1 MSSLPIPASAT
12 AWWNLFELFLFFAV
26 IAGGI
31 VLGIMVFF
39 IAKYRYR
46 EGKPENQILK
56 SESRH
61 RVREAILLAMLSG
74 ILLFSLTIVSYRVAY
89 ADRYP
94 PLAYS
99 QNAAS
104 LNIQVTAFQWDFSF
118 KYPNNVTTLGE
129 CRVPSGSTVL
139 FNVTSTDVFHNFGLP
154 DFKLKIDAIPGMHNT
169 LWITAPQV
177 GVNSTV
183 SYPIMCYE
191 LCGDGH
197 TFMHATL
204 IVMDPDSFNTW
215 LTQAGA
221 NQTGA

>member
-1 MSSLPIPASAT
+1 MTSQPIPASAT

-31 VLGIMVFF
+31 VLGIMVYF

-46 EGKPENQILK
+46 EGKPESPIMTQA
-56 SESRH
+56 SRH

-89 ADRYP
+89 AERYP
-94 PLAYS
+94 PLAYT

-104 LNIQVTAFQWDFSF
+104 LYIQVTAFQWDFSF
-118 KYPNNVTTLGE
+118 TYPNNVTTLGE
-129 CRVPSGSTVL
+129 CRVPAGYTIL
-139 FNVTSTDVFHNFGLP
+139 FNVTSSDVFHNFGLP
-154 DFKLKIDAIPGMHNT
+154 DFRLKIDAIPGMHNT
-169 LWITAPQV
+169 LWITTPQLV
-177 GVNSTV
+177 GNANLT
-183 SYPIMCYE
+183 YPIVCYE

-197 TFMHATL
+197 TYMHATL
-204 IVMDPDSFNTW
+204 TVMDPTAFSLW
-215 LTQAGA
+215 LTQTAA